1 MLFAL
6 DSPTTL
12 HVYGGEDAPRFWD
25 LARTHFGCTMPL
37 MGHTSAMGVV
47 HACAN
52 DPSTL
57 GLLPPPE
64 SIESGQ
70 AWWEQL
76 APAGHPGPRIAQSLP
91 FVRNDSL
98 SVPLPQGYVIGS
110 VEQESTG
117 TDTSVIRLECNA
129 EMSRARLQAVL
140 KQAGF
145 DAQILAASRET
156 AKGAATRLLLANKGF
171 VAAGD
176 ERLAAVTAI
185 AGDAIDSIALVGGFA
200 DPFEALA

>member
-1 MLFAL
+1 
-6 DSPTTL
+6 
-12 HVYGGEDAPRFWD
+12 
-25 LARTHFGCTMPL
+25 
-37 MGHTSAMGVV
+37 
-47 HACAN
+47 
-52 DPSTL
+52 
-57 GLLPPPE
+57 
-64 SIESGQ
+64 
-70 AWWEQL
+70 
-76 APAGHPGPRIAQSLP
+76 
-91 FVRNDSL
+91 
-98 SVPLPQGYVIGS
+98 
-110 VEQESTG
+110 
-117 TDTSVIRLECNA
+117 
-129 EMSRARLQAVL
+129 MSRARLQAVL